1 MDENLPG
8 RQRRRAYSGQGTSGY
23 VSPGRLRVDTGAAVP
38 MPVAGV
44 FAAEQGVKEGLK
56 GDGDGACPGC
66 CGQRSIWEEKRRRR
80 CKIKAVVGLAAGERG
95 WTWVRSCGA
104 SQHSSRSD
112 LRKLDL

>member
-66 CGQRSIWEEKRRRR
+66 CGQRSIWEEKQRRR
-80 CKIKAVVGLAAGERG
+80 CKIKQLSAWPRVSAGG
-95 WTWVRSCGA
+95 HGCGA
-104 SQHSSRSD
+104 VAHHSIHRVAT
-112 LRKLDL
+112 